1 MLTRSYAR
9 EYARM
14 QTCDQL
20 DSSAYTQASKTH
32 KHKQTHKHTPE
43 DGSMRPKL
51 PPVLSQLLVTR
62 VTQLQAQLA
71 QPQLESDEDGKMK
84 KSQER
89 IYIK

>member
-1 MLTRSYAR
+1 MHVRKRVTNWIHQHTHR
-9 EYARM
+9 
-14 QTCDQL
+14 
-20 DSSAYTQASKTH
+20 QA

-71 QPQLESDEDGKMK
+71 QPQLESDEDGKME

-89 IYIK
+89 IYIKRKVVT

>member
-1 MLTRSYAR
+1 
-9 EYARM
+9 
-14 QTCDQL
+14 
-20 DSSAYTQASKTH
+20 
-32 KHKQTHKHTPE
+32 
-43 DGSMRPKL
+43 MRPKL
-51 PPVLSQLLVTR
+51 PPVLSQLLVTW